1 MSERFHIEVASRYE
15 ELWRYNIELT
25 GQTADSGGSR
35 LEYISASSFVAPV
48 GSKLEAA
55 PEGYSPAGRDIGIDT
70 EPAESLTLY
79 IYVIPN
85 TLPTERTVDLVKPFT
100 LDVRISRGEEMLYDR
115 HLSINQ
121 FSGDNIEIKL

>member
-55 PEGYSPAGRDIGIDT
+55 AGRDIGIDT

>member
-1 MSERFHIEVASRYE
+1 MSERFHIEIASRYE

-25 GQTADSGGSR
+25 GQTADSHGNR
-35 LEYISASSFVAPV
+35 LEYLSASRFVAPV
-48 GSKLEAA
+48 GSNLKAS
-55 PEGYSPAGRDIGIDT
+55 PEGYSPEQRDIRIDT
-70 EPAESLTLY
+70 GPGESLTLY

-85 TLPTERTVDLVKPFT
+85 TLPAERTVDLVKPFT
-100 LDVRISRGEEMLYDR
+100 LDVRISHGEEMLCDR

>member
-48 GSKLEAA
+48 GSKLAA
-55 PEGYSPAGRDIGIDT
+55 VPEGYSPA

-100 LDVRISRGEEMLYDR
+100 LDVKISRGEEMLYDR

>member
-70 EPAESLTLY
+70 EPAKSLK
-79 IYVIPN
+79 IGRASCR
-85 TLPTERTVDLVKPFT
+85 ERV
-100 LDVRISRGEEMLYDR
+100 
-115 HLSINQ
+115 
-121 FSGDNIEIKL
+121 

>member
-1 MSERFHIEVASRYE
+1 MA
-15 ELWRYNIELT
+15 
-25 GQTADSGGSR
+25 A
-35 LEYISASSFVAPV
+35 ASSFVAPV
-48 GSKLEAA
+48 GSKLAA
-55 PEGYSPAGRDIGIDT
+55 VPEGYSPAGRDIGIDT

-100 LDVRISRGEEMLYDR
+100 LDVKISRGEEMLYDR

>member
-55 PEGYSPAGRDIGIDT
+55 PERDIGIDT